1 MDFLFFLGKDAQ
13 SKFIT
18 LDREGQNNFLSVYAP
33 VAFYQTSKFCSI
45 FNHEVS
51 EKFLIFG
58 KFFRKRAKKN
68 LCKGPKSATNIYFGM
83 KMTPP
88 PFSKIHLFWR
98 RHPSLMMSYA

>member
-18 LDREGQNNFLSVYAP
+18 LDGEGQNNFLSVYAP

-51 EKFLIFG
+51 EKFQTAFDPPPPPPPH
-58 KFFRKRAKKN
+58 FRKVMLQVFQKTCKKK
-68 LCKGPKSATNIYFGM
+68 LV
-83 KMTPP
+83 
-88 PFSKIHLFWR
+88 
-98 RHPSLMMSYA
+98 

>member
-18 LDREGQNNFLSVYAP
+18 LDGEGQNNSLSVYAP

-51 EKFLIFG
+51 EKFQTAF
-58 KFFRKRAKKN
+58 
-68 LCKGPKSATNIYFGM
+68 
-83 KMTPP
+83 
-88 PFSKIHLFWR
+88 
-98 RHPSLMMSYA
+98 